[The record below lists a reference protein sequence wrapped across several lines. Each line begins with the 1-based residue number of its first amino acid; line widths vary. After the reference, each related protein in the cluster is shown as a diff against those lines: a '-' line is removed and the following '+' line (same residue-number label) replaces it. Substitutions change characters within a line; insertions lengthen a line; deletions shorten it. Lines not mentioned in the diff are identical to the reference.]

1 MKHGLGEI
9 PLGMREQIA
18 AAIRQ
23 RAQRLALDLR
33 SAVSDA
39 AGIDPIEGA
48 ACADALLTLLTRVVE
63 DGTLDAP
70 AIEPPDVAQFPPGV
84 SIRQV
89 VKVADRVER
98 GLLDELALHDR
109 LGATSEPWPLVAH
122 SVRSSVLEVI
132 AWFAE
137 REAARAAFR
146 DPLTTLLSAALFDV
160 TLNQEVMRAIRHRHG
175 IAVLL
180 FDVDDLSRLNRVH
193 GWGAGDRLLERLG
206 GFTPA
211 VRRLVLSHHERLDGS
226 GYPHG
231 LRETQLDLETRIL
244 AVCDV
249 YDALISTRVYR
260 EAWTHERASQL
271 LREGSGR
278 LFDGRCVEAL
288 TRVVERR
295 RGIGLAIAS

>member
-98 GLLDELALHDR
+98 GLLDELALHD
-109 LGATSEPWPLVAH
+109 
-122 SVRSSVLEVI
+122 
-132 AWFAE
+132 
-137 REAARAAFR
+137 
-146 DPLTTLLSAALFDV
+146 
-160 TLNQEVMRAIRHRHG
+160 
-175 IAVLL
+175 
-180 FDVDDLSRLNRVH
+180 
-193 GWGAGDRLLERLG
+193 
-206 GFTPA
+206 
-211 VRRLVLSHHERLDGS
+211 
-226 GYPHG
+226 
-231 LRETQLDLETRIL
+231 
-244 AVCDV
+244 
-249 YDALISTRVYR
+249 
-260 EAWTHERASQL
+260 
-271 LREGSGR
+271 
-278 LFDGRCVEAL
+278 
-288 TRVVERR
+288 
-295 RGIGLAIAS
+295 